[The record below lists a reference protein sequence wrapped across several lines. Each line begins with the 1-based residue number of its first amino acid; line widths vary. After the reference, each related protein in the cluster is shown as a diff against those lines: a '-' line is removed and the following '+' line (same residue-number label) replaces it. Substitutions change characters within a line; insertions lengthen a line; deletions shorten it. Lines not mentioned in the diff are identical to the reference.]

1 MKAPREPVSKLTKD
15 QQERARYAWLYRC
28 ALDDDEREY
37 LLTHF
42 RELSEK
48 HLARIASYDKEYNSE
63 QDKDEKRLLQRRI
76 MGVKRDR
83 EKALEY
89 VKTLEAHL
97 RASGRTVR

>member
-28 ALDDDEREY
+28 ALNDDEREY
-37 LLTHF
+37 LLAHF

-48 HLARIASYDKEYNSE
+48 HLIRLASYDKEYNSE
-63 QDKDEKRLLQRRI
+63 QDKEEKRLLQRRM

-83 EKALEY
+83 EKVFTAYPLHCLGERLPFCY
-89 VKTLEAHL
+89 P
-97 RASGRTVR
+97 